1 MSEQSEFII
10 FSEMSKINKKYF
22 HEENF
27 IFLLNILLLS
37 ALFLFFVI

>member
-27 IFLLNILLLS
+27 IFLLNILS